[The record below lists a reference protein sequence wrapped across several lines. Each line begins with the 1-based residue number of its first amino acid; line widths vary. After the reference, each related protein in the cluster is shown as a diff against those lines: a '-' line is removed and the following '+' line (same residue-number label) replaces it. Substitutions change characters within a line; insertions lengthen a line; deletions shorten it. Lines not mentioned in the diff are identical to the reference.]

1 MSSEFAASIV
11 ASLPDAVVSID
22 RTSTIVAVNTAAQAL
37 FGWSAEEF
45 VGQTLAQT
53 IIPSDF
59 AAQHA
64 RGMGKFAA
72 SGHGPVIGKRIDIVA
87 RDRAGRRFP
96 IELSVFLDA
105 ARPGEIFHATIRDVS
120 DRAARDASTAAEKT
134 RLTQFLD
141 AAADAWWDCTVGS
154 DSVASTTILSEH
166 FGALLHTATETIALA
181 DPSQLVAIH
190 PDDRARVEQAWQAHL
205 DGASGRY
212 ESTHRVIRADGVV
225 GWLRDRGRAVEFA
238 NGRPVRIVGTT
249 VDVTEHQ
256 GAEERMRNAQ
266 RLEMLGLLA
275 GGFAHDLNNFL
286 AAIRGQAALAATE
299 PKVSPAVI
307 ESLEAIQLATTK
319 AKMLTTNMLTLGK
332 PRTEAVRNVSLSA
345 VIMETLQIVRPGLS
359 KAIAITVE
367 LAALDNV
374 EVAMDASAF
383 QQAVLNLLLNAR
395 DAMLQGGRMR
405 ISGSLLDREGGA
417 NRVQLRFADTGV
429 GIAAESLKYIF
440 QPFYTTKPAGLG
452 TGLGLAVAQQVING
466 AHGTIEAHSDV
477 GRGTTFI
484 IELPIAVSSA
494 VRASGASGATR
505 RTESCKPRHIV
516 VTEDHPVLRQMLTE
530 ALRAEGHT
538 VTSTGSGTEAVR
550 VATDPATSAQ
560 VLVLDLFLPTMGG
573 FRIHTIVEEALGCTV
588 PVVFIS
594 SDPAAALP
602 LHAPASMCLLHKPFE
617 IPQLLDALKR
627 VVGACAEPMSA
638 PR

>member
-22 RTSTIVAVNTAAQAL
+22 RTSTIVAVNSAAQAL

-64 RGMGKFAA
+64 RGMEQFAA
-72 SGHGPVIGKRIDIVA
+72 RGHGPVIGKRIDIVA

-96 IELSVFLDA
+96 IELSVFLDPV
-105 ARPGEIFHATIRDVS
+105 RPGEIFHATIRDVS
-120 DRAARDASTAAEKT
+120 DRAAREASTVAERA

-141 AAADAWWDCTVGS
+141 AAADAWWDCTI
-154 DSVASTTILSEH
+154 DSHTVVSER
-166 FGALLHTATETIALA
+166 FGALLHTATESIVFA
-181 DPSQLVAIH
+181 DPSQLAAIH
-190 PDDRARVEQAWQAHL
+190 PDDRARVAQAWGAHL
-205 DGASGRY
+205 DGSAGHY
-212 ESTHRVIRADGVV
+212 ESTHRVIRADGAVC
-225 GWLRDRGRAVEFA
+225 WLRDRGRAVEFA
-238 NGRPVRIVGTT
+238 NGRPLRVVGTT

-256 GAEERMRNAQ
+256 GAEERLRNAQ

-275 GGFAHDLNNFL
+275 GGFAHDLNNLL

-299 PKVSPAVI
+299 LHVTPAVI

-332 PRTEAVRNVSLSA
+332 PLTEAVRNVSVPA
-345 VIMETLQIVRPGLS
+345 VIMETLQIARPGLS
-359 KAIAITVE
+359 KSIAITVE
-367 LAALDNV
+367 LAALESV
-374 EVAMDASAF
+374 EVVMDASAF

-395 DAMLQGGRMR
+395 DAMPQGGRLR
-405 ISGSLLDREGGA
+405 ISGSLIEREVGA
-417 NRVQLRFADTGV
+417 HRVQLRFADTGV
-429 GIAAESLKYIF
+429 GISPELLHRIF
-440 QPFYTTKPAGLG
+440 QPFFTTKPAGVG
-452 TGLGLAVAQQVING
+452 TGLGLAVVQQVIHG
-466 AHGTIEAHSDV
+466 AHGTIEVQSDV

-484 IELPIAVSSA
+484 VELPVAPISA
-494 VRASGASGATR
+494 ARGSDASRGS
-505 RTESCKPRHIV
+505 ESCAPKHIV
-516 VTEDHPVLRQMLTE
+516 LTEDHPVLRQMLTE

-538 VTSTGSGTEAVR
+538 VTPSGGGAETVR
-550 VATDPATSAQ
+550 VATDPAMSAQ
-560 VLVLDLFLPTMGG
+560 VLVLDLFLPSMDG
-573 FRIHTIVEEALGCTV
+573 FRIHTFVEEALGYTV

-602 LHAPASMCLLHKPFE
+602 LRAPASMCLLHKPFE
-617 IPQLLDALKR
+617 IPQLLDAVKR
-627 VVGACAEPMSA
+627 VVEACAKSTSA
-638 PR
+638 TR